1 MHNNY
6 VTTLDRR
13 VRRIIIRI
21 CVTSK
26 VTTFARLQL
35 EADRAGALTGRG
47 YKNQITVYLDL

>member
-6 VTTLDRR
+6 VTTLARK

-26 VTTFARLQL
+26 VTTFAKLQL
-35 EADRAGALTGRG
+35 EADRAGALRGRG
-47 YKNQITVYLDL
+47 YKNQITVYLDV